1 MSVFRSYG
9 EGIKEATL
17 QPKMISVLWFI
28 NFIFGAVIFY
38 LFYGRFSEVIGS
50 SLIADKLLKKLD
62 YNFVF
67 EFLVYNGQF
76 TKTIFFLAF
85 VLILVYFLVS
95 IFLYGGILNRLVY
108 SPKSYEAGRDNGRF
122 APVFF
127 QGGGK
132 FFGRFLRLTIYSLIL
147 WFVVLVFFFGLTRL
161 TGALSAK
168 GTKEQLSFYLFIV
181 EVVIGLFLIYLI
193 KMILDYTRIKIV
205 TEDTR
210 YVFRSLFQ
218 TIGFVFKNFGKTLG
232 IYYLLVLTGIVIIG
246 IYWLLRQVI
255 PDYSLLTILI
265 TFIIYQLFIA
275 SRGWLKVAFQA
286 AQLSFSSPESLN

>member
-9 EGIKEATL
+9 KGIKEATL
-17 QPKMISVLWFI
+17 QPKMISILWFV
-28 NFIFGAVIFY
+28 NFIFGAVVFY
-38 LFYGRFSEVIGS
+38 LFYRRFSEVIGS
-50 SLIADKLLKKLD
+50 SRMADKILKKLD

-76 TKTIFFLAF
+76 IKTILFLAF
-85 VLILVYFLVS
+85 MLMLIYFLVS
-95 IFLYGGILNRLVY
+95 IFLYGGILNRLVQ
-108 SPKSYEAGRDNGRF
+108 SHRSYDVGRDNGRF

-132 FFGRFLRLTIYSLIL
+132 YFGRFFRLTIYSLIL
-147 WFVVLVFFFGLTRL
+147 WFVVLIFFFGLTRL
-161 TGALSAK
+161 VGALTTR
-168 GTKEQLSFYLFIV
+168 GTKEQLAFYLFV
-181 EVVIGLFLIYLI
+181 LEVVIGLFLVYLI

-218 TIGFVFKNFGKTLG
+218 SIGFVFQNFGKALG
-232 IYYLLVLTGIVIIG
+232 IYYLLVLTGIILIG

-255 PDYSLLTILI
+255 PDYSFLTLLI
-265 TFIIYQLFIA
+265 TFILYQLFIA
-275 SRGWLKVAFQA
+275 SRGWLKIALQA
-286 AQLSFSSPESLN
+286 AQLSYYSP

>member
-9 EGIKEATL
+9 KGIKEATL

-28 NFIFGAVIFY
+28 NFIFGAIIFY
-38 LFYGRFSEVIGS
+38 LFKQRFSEVIGS
-50 SLIADKLLKKLD
+50 NLMADKILKKLD

-76 TKTIFFLAF
+76 IKTIFFLAF
-85 VLILVYFLVS
+85 VLMLIYFLVY
-95 IFLYGGILNRLVY
+95 IFLYGGILNRLIQSRRSHDV
-108 SPKSYEAGRDNGRF
+108 GRNNGGF

-127 QGGGK
+127 QGAGRY
-132 FFGRFLRLTIYSLIL
+132 FGRFFRLTIYSLIM
-147 WFVVLVFFFGLTRL
+147 WLVGLIFFFGLTRL
-161 TGALSAK
+161 VRVLTAK
-168 GTKEQLSFYLFIV
+168 GTKEQLTFYLFIT
-181 EVVIGLFLIYLI
+181 EIVVGLFLIYLI

-210 YVFRSLFQ
+210 RVFRSMFQ
-218 TIGFVFKNFGKTLG
+218 SIGFVFQNFGKTLG
-232 IYYLLVLTGIVIIG
+232 IYYLLVLTGIILIG

-255 PDYSLLTILI
+255 PDYTFLTILI

-275 SRGWLKVAFQA
+275 SRGWVKVAFQA
-286 AQLSFSSPESLN
+286 AQLSFYSPESL